1 MLLRLGLHSDLLKYV
16 FVLKSNSFVD
26 FSSLKRNTVYMW

>member
-16 FVLKSNSFVD
+16 LCPKIQFFVD
-26 FSSLKRNTVYMW
+26 FSSLKRNAVYM